1 MNDRTCFLFYEYSPS
16 TWSVCPDGYFLNGL
30 YRSKGDNL
38 HNIEEGKCCKPVNHP
53 KLYEHCYHEYIR
65 YEFDKKGWTT
75 CKKTGYYVVGVFRDH
90 NKDWLHDIDYF
101 KCCKMWT
108 GNSNHCFL
116 YATIMFFRVT
126 GEPLLY
132 TFIIIFK

>member
-1 MNDRTCFLFYEYSPS
+1 MCICFLGCFLNRKN
-16 TWSVCPDGYFLNGL
+16 TWSLCPIGYFLNGL
-30 YRSKGDNL
+30 YRTGGNNL

-90 NKDWLHDIDYF
+90 NKDWLHDIDYL

-108 GNSNHCFL
+108 G
-116 YATIMFFRVT
+116 
-126 GEPLLY
+126 
-132 TFIIIFK
+132 